1 MFCSNGNSRQLFTSL
16 SSSRIFLPSKMS
28 VRDKQI
34 KCVEVDARINLQR
47 YFSIDI
53 LISKKDIL
61 KALLGGG
68 V

>member
-1 MFCSNGNSRQLFTSL
+1 MFCSSGNSRQLFMSL

-28 VRDKQI
+28 VRDKQV